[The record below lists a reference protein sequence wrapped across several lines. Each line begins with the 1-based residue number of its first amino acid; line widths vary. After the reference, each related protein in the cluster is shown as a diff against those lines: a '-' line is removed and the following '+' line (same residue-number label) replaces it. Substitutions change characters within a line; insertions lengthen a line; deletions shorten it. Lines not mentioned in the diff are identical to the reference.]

1 MLILQGT
8 LRAAT
13 TLGGNVSKKTGEVV
27 PERHVLQVETVDN
40 RGLVQMDTIT
50 VPSLASFMDKVGKVV
65 NLPVRAWVNTG
76 RLPMPMKKK
85 RLKRPFKGIPG
96 HVLASFPSHVLGV
109 CLFRLFKVNGST
121 IGAVFPL
128 TAGAGGDETPGAGKG
143 AWKVPNNLIHRTYCS
158 SSILARLSGA

>member
-1 MLILQGT
+1 MMLILQGT
-8 LRAAT
+8 PKSCHHPGRQCQQENWRGST
-13 TLGGNVSKKTGEVV
+13 
-27 PERHVLQVETVDN
+27 ERHVLQVETVDN

-76 RLPMPMKKK
+76 RVAYAYEEK

-109 CLFRLFKVNGST
+109 WLFSAFQGERLHYRCRFPVIGGGWRRRDAGREKAPVRCLIT
-121 IGAVFPL
+121 
-128 TAGAGGDETPGAGKG
+128 
-143 AWKVPNNLIHRTYCS
+143 
-158 SSILARLSGA
+158 